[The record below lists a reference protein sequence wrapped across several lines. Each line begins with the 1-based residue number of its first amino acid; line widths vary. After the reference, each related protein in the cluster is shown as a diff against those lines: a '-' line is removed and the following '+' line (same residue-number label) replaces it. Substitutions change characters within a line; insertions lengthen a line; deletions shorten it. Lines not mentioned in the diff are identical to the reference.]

1 MKFLR
6 YDLIETARDTTKIS
20 RVTGSF
26 YGNSTINYC
35 SILLQLWTS
44 CIQGTVT
51 VNFYRRKLILWSKML
66 IVNLIEMLLTLHMQ
80 KNWLEFKALW
90 TTIHLLI
97 WKIFQMYFNE
107 CFLLDYTLLQSQWQQ
122 YVIISEHVRN
132 EGH

>member
-6 YDLIETARDTTKIS
+6 YDLIETARDTTEIS

-51 VNFYRRKLILWSKML
+51 VNFY
-66 IVNLIEMLLTLHMQ
+66 
-80 KNWLEFKALW
+80 
-90 TTIHLLI
+90 
-97 WKIFQMYFNE
+97 
-107 CFLLDYTLLQSQWQQ
+107 LQSKKVDPLIKDVNYEFNWNVVNVT
-122 YVIISEHVRN
+122 YAKKVD
-132 EGH
+132 